1 MQKKMNILHHMYVE
15 FAPTWP
21 VQLIKPAVSGISE
34 EHIAQDTRNGKRR
47 EGGGNEQRAMSW
59 QGNKEATY
67 LPERDHVIV
76 MQAPRVSSFDILQIL
91 RIPIFHESANI

>member
-67 LPERDHVIV
+67 LAERDHVIV
-76 MQAPRVSSFDILQIL
+76 MQAPRVSSFDILRIL